1 MRKGKHSKRL
11 FGGGRTPVVF
21 FVVVGLVLLLLGG
34 GSAFVAYRY
43 DLAASSRIMPGVSV
57 AGVDVSGMTR
67 DEAVREVSEAADE
80 ILSSGLVVTAAGT
93 SWSVT
98 PGGLGVH
105 ADVEGA
111 VGEAFAVADSLSLLS
126 RVYHRVMDNPVEWS
140 VALGYDYD
148 RAAVEAF
155 VQQAYQEVSKPA
167 VDAEISLVDGKLVM
181 HRARAG
187 RTLKTELSTTR
198 ILAALERH
206 VEVVTIPVKV
216 VEPAVTNAQ
225 LGYTIVVRLSE
236 NQLYVYKGMK
246 LDRTYPIATGSPG
259 FPTPRGS
266 FEIVDKTENP
276 SWTNPDPTGWGAGL
290 PRYIPPGPGNPL
302 GTRAMYLDA
311 PGIRIHGT
319 YDLGS
324 IGTYASHGCI
334 RMTIAESEEL
344 YSFIPVGT
352 PVLILW

>member
-1 MRKGKHSKRL
+1 MRRGKHSKRL
-11 FGGGRTPVVF
+11 FGGGRLPVVL
-21 FVVVGLVLLLLGG
+21 VVAGAVLLLGG
-34 GSAFVAYRY
+34 GSSFAAYRY
-43 DLAASSRIMPGVSV
+43 DRAASSRIMPGVSI
-57 AGVDVSGMTR
+57 AGVDLSGMTR
-67 DEAVREVSEAADE
+67 DEAVRQVSEVADE
-80 ILSSGLVVTAAGT
+80 TLSSRLVVTAAGT
-93 SWSVT
+93 SWNVT

-105 ADVEGA
+105 ADVEDA
-111 VGEAFAVADSLSLLS
+111 VGEAFAVADSLSFLY
-126 RVYHRVMDNPVEWS
+126 RVYHRVMDNPVERS

-167 VDAEISLVDGKLVM
+167 VDAEIALVDGKLVM

-187 RTLKTELSTTR
+187 RTLKTELGTNR

-225 LGYTIVVRLSE
+225 LGYTIVIRLSE

-290 PRYIPPGPGNPL
+290 PAYIPPGPGNPL

-334 RMTIAESEEL
+334 RMTIADSEEL

-352 PVLILW
+352 SVLILW